1 MSSAGTGQ
9 GSASYKT
16 TVTSNARVTMTFA
29 SFGMYD
35 TAQPTDPR
43 SPEDLCMNKE
53 NIPLILDEANYPG
66 SSDRTDFAEP
76 LTNTIEASEQTKPKD
91 SALQFEG
98 RLAQKIL
105 ARPPSLNGSP
115 TVPSIAPKSINLTPI
130 GQSDSDTEDTSN
142 ESVSDAGASVHTYA
156 ASDSSISVASSI
168 TTSTE
173 DETGEPILKPL
184 TVPPWHLR
192 SRRANVAS
200 ANIESHPPYTALDG
214 PMRFPF

>member
-29 SFGMYD
+29 SFRMYD

-53 NIPLILDEANYPG
+53 NIPPGLILDEANYPG

-76 LTNTIEASEQTKPKD
+76 LTNTIEASETKPKD

-115 TVPSIAPKSINLTPI
+115 TVPSIAPKSINLRPI

-168 TTSTE
+168 TSTE
-173 DETGEPILKPL
+173 DETGEPVLKPL

-200 ANIESHPPYTALDG
+200 TNI
-214 PMRFPF
+214 